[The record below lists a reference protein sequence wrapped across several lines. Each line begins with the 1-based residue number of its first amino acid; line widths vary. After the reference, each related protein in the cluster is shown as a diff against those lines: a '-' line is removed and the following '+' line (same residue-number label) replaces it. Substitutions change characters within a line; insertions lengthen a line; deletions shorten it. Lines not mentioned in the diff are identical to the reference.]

1 MSEIYQK
8 WLDSIPDKE
17 KDSWELD
24 DWSHNS
30 WNQAL
35 KEALE
40 IVDLM
45 EHKRQ
50 EDKIAAIKQLFE

>member
-1 MSEIYQK
+1 MSNAYQE
-8 WLDSIPDKE
+8 WLASL
-17 KDSWELD
+17 KDTESWDFD

-50 EDKIAAIKQLFE
+50 EDKIAAIKRLFE